1 MEEVVAE
8 QIPSDNVPIL
18 DVRALLESGK
28 IDDKGDDEEME
39 GEEEEEGKVKVPLPS
54 VFDVDIGNLLVFDK
68 QEQNENST
76 PMELTQRS
84 VQELFEQ
91 VFNLSVT
98 PSNLGPI
105 AKLPTPET
113 DIPREK
119 PVPKPKPLTRWEKFA
134 KEKGIKKK
142 KKSRMVWDDATGEYR
157 PRWGMKR
164 INDPKENWIVEDKP
178 EELQRYGAEDPFHL
192 EMIKKKERVEKNKK
206 SQVKNL
212 KRSLS
217 AQSAALP
224 PTLDITKN
232 APKRQKYSLEAAVEL
247 AQKSTASMGKF
258 DQLQIGEPKPK
269 SETHLLP
276 SSLPKELAATSKIA
290 ERVLK
295 KSQSALNIDKA
306 VREELKKPGKG
317 RTPEKKKK
325 PKPQKKS
332 TRGKKGQK
340 GKGAKAGSSGNSR
353 RKSF

>member
-1 MEEVVAE
+1 MEAEEVVAE
-8 QIPSDNVPIL
+8 QIQSDIL
-18 DVRALLESGK
+18 DVRSLLESGK
-28 IDDKGDDEEME
+28 IDDSVEDAEEPDDS
-39 GEEEEEGKVKVPLPS
+39 VPLPS
-54 VFDVDIGNLLVFDK
+54 VFDLDIGNLLVFDK

-76 PMELTQRS
+76 PIELTQRC

-105 AKLPTPET
+105 AKLPEPVTP
-113 DIPREK
+113 IPREK
-119 PVPKPKPLTRWEKFA
+119 PIPKPKPPTRWEKFA
-134 KEKGIKKK
+134 KEKGIKKT

-164 INDPKENWIVEDKP
+164 INDPKENWIMEDKP
-178 EELQRYGAEDPFHL
+178 EELAKYGAEDPFHL

-217 AQSAALP
+217 AQSATLP

-232 APKRQKYSLEAAVEL
+232 APKRQKYSLESAVEL

-258 DQLQIGEPKPK
+258 DKLQIGEPTPK
-269 SETHLLP
+269 NEPHLLP

-306 VREELKKPGKG
+306 VREELKKQPKG
-317 RTPEKKKK
+317 RKNSAPNEKKKK

-332 TRGKKGQK
+332 TRGKR
-340 GKGAKAGSSGNSR
+340 GKKR
-353 RKSF
+353 